1 MDSQQQRDE
10 ERLAFS
16 NFIDLMLEGSTSSIP
31 TAQWNRA
38 ILIHYLT
45 VPEPSRRAVKGRA

>member
-10 ERLAFS
+10 ERLALS

-31 TAQWNRA
+31 TAQWIRA